1 MLRGSACFSLIYVI
15 SFRLLEIPINVSL
28 FQFVAIE
35 GVVTA
40 VVDLFPRFLRRGY
53 RKELFTAFVC
63 VIWFLIGLSMVTEV
77 IILTYS
83 DSLLRQILTS
93 TVLDQC
99 GEAGY
104 QQNVVKK
111 KIKKFVNCFST
122 HEALRSSYEL
132 VYTCP
137 CVPDRIGI
145 WKCWCLRR
153 GKILSTKDRSYQPS
167 CYEVHR
173 YKRAFSLTWPAPML
187 I

>member
-1 MLRGSACFSLIYVI
+1 MLRGSACFPLIYVI

-99 GEAGY
+99 GVAGY

-111 KIKKFVNCFST
+111 KLKN
-122 HEALRSSYEL
+122 L
-132 VYTCP
+132 
-137 CVPDRIGI
+137 
-145 WKCWCLRR
+145 
-153 GKILSTKDRSYQPS
+153 
-167 CYEVHR
+167 
-173 YKRAFSLTWPAPML
+173 
-187 I
+187 

>member
-1 MLRGSACFSLIYVI
+1 M
-15 SFRLLEIPINVSL
+15 NVSY

-53 RKELFTAFVC
+53 RKELFTAIVC

-77 IILTYS
+77 IILTYN
-83 DSLLRQILTS
+83 DSLLRLILTS

-111 KIKKFVNCFST
+111 
-122 HEALRSSYEL
+122 
-132 VYTCP
+132 
-137 CVPDRIGI
+137 
-145 WKCWCLRR
+145 
-153 GKILSTKDRSYQPS
+153 
-167 CYEVHR
+167 
-173 YKRAFSLTWPAPML
+173 
-187 I
+187 

>member
-1 MLRGSACFSLIYVI
+1 MVLRGSACFPLIYVI

-111 KIKKFVNCFST
+111 N
-122 HEALRSSYEL
+122 
-132 VYTCP
+132 
-137 CVPDRIGI
+137 
-145 WKCWCLRR
+145 
-153 GKILSTKDRSYQPS
+153 
-167 CYEVHR
+167 
-173 YKRAFSLTWPAPML
+173 
-187 I
+187 

>member
-1 MLRGSACFSLIYVI
+1 M
-15 SFRLLEIPINVSL
+15 
-28 FQFVAIE
+28 
-35 GVVTA
+35 TA

-83 DSLLRQILTS
+83 DSLLRQILYLYS
-93 TVLDQC
+93 FRSMWRSGLPAKRC
-99 GEAGY
+99 
-104 QQNVVKK
+104 KK
-111 KIKKFVNCFST
+111 KIKKFVNCFFT

-173 YKRAFSLTWPAPML
+173 YNRTF
-187 I
+187 

>member
-1 MLRGSACFSLIYVI
+1 MLRGRVCFSLIYVI
-15 SFRLLEIPINVSL
+15 SFRLLEIPINVPF

-104 QQNVVKK
+104 QQNIVKK
-111 KIKKFVNCFST
+111 KKMQIAF
-122 HEALRSSYEL
+122 
-132 VYTCP
+132 P
-137 CVPDRIGI
+137 P
-145 WKCWCLRR
+145 
-153 GKILSTKDRSYQPS
+153 TKHLGVLMNSFKR
-167 CYEVHR
+167 V
-173 YKRAFSLTWPAPML
+173 RAFQIELEFGSVGV
-187 I
+187 

>member
-1 MLRGSACFSLIYVI
+1 MLRGRACFPLIYVI
-15 SFRLLEIPINVSL
+15 SFRLLEIPINFSL

-111 KIKKFVNCFST
+111 KN
-122 HEALRSSYEL
+122 
-132 VYTCP
+132 
-137 CVPDRIGI
+137 
-145 WKCWCLRR
+145 
-153 GKILSTKDRSYQPS
+153 
-167 CYEVHR
+167 
-173 YKRAFSLTWPAPML
+173 
-187 I
+187 